1 MTRHLM
7 AVILLCV
14 QLDVTA
20 AQDNTLD
27 KGFINPPASARNWT
41 WWHWMNGNITREGIT
56 ADLEAMKRI
65 GLGGAQIFNVSD
77 VPEGPVTFMSP
88 QWLDLMK
95 HAASE
100 AGRLGLDLGFHN
112 CAGWT
117 SSGGPWITPEHA
129 MQTVVTREARIS
141 GPARFEAALPQPR
154 SEQGYYRDISV
165 LAFPTPQDDAS
176 RTNTFKRKA
185 GFDGSDYLQPKPA
198 TIPADACVPRD
209 RIVDLTGKLLAG
221 GKLTW
226 AAPKGDWTI
235 LRIGHTMIN
244 ADNHPSPRAGHGLE
258 CDKLSREALDAHW
271 AGGIA
276 PILAKA
282 GPLVGKTLNNILID
296 SYETGNGNWT
306 PRLREEFQRLRG
318 YDLTHF
324 LPALTGRTVDSSEV
338 TERFLWDFRR
348 TLSDLFGENYYG
360 YFSELCHKNG
370 LISAVEPYGG
380 NFEQLQA
387 GDLTDMV
394 MGEFWAGGG
403 ESASVKLAAAIAHT
417 HGRAVVGA
425 EAFTA
430 QPANAR
436 WLNYPG
442 ALKALGDLQW
452 CDGVNRFIFH
462 RYAHQP
468 WLDKFPGMTMAQYGM
483 HFERTLTWWEQA
495 RAWMSY
501 CARSQFLLQQGQP
514 VADVLLFGGEAA
526 PGQMQGKGELKAQG
540 YDSDAFGT
548 DLIQSLTVKDGCI
561 TLPCGTRYRLLVLPE
576 TMWMTPALAH
586 KMRELVKAGATVMA
600 RKPSASPS
608 LQDFPKCDAE
618 VKQIADEVWG
628 GETPDATGE
637 HAFGDGR
644 VLWNRPMARTLEVL
658 GVKPDFQAAKD
669 TRLRFIHRR
678 TADTDIYFIS
688 NQKPAAQSVECWFRV
703 SGLQPELWHADT
715 GVIEPAA
722 MWQVKDGRTAVTLDL
737 DPAGSVFV
745 VFRRPAAPLP
755 DPIVA
760 VERAAEKTAAQPL
773 PQIEIRQAFYGV
785 LSFEGTTLADVSH
798 TFSGQVKDGHLH
810 AQIANLG
817 VDPAFGSA
825 KEVRV
830 AYEVDGKEQMMVAG
844 EGGPITIPEGTV
856 GAVSF
861 KFLRAVYGKFDPRQ
875 KGVPKKYTLDV
886 TAKLTALLKDGTL
899 TLIPNKVF
907 ADDTPEVFVPRQ
919 LRVTCLVDG
928 MPRTI
933 TVRENEELNLP
944 RDMIWESPAPAPRL
958 AVKQGAT
965 RLLAWDAGNHALKTA
980 SGAVKTIEVSALPTP
995 VVLTGPW
1002 DLTFQAPVGVP
1013 PKTTF
1018 AGLFSWPEHPDA
1030 AIRYFSGTAIY
1041 RKSFDLPA
1049 EDRKTADRCLLL
1061 DLGRVEVIAE
1071 VMLNGKDLGILW
1083 KTPFQVDIT
1092 AAARPGANDL
1102 EVRVTNLWP
1111 NRLIGDEQFP
1121 DDVAWDGARISAWP
1135 EWMIK
1140 GTPRPVKE
1148 RVTFTTWKHYQ
1159 KESSLLPSGLLGPVT
1174 VRAGRWLDV
1183 K

>member
-1 MTRHLM
+1 MKPYMESLIR
-7 AVILLCV
+7 AALCATA
-14 QLDVTA
+14 LTIADAA

-27 KGFINPPASARNWT
+27 EGFLNPPAAARNWT
-41 WWHWMNGNITREGIT
+41 WWHWMNGNISKDGIT

-77 VPEGPVTFMSP
+77 VPEGPVVFMSP
-88 QWLDLMK
+88 QWLELMK

-117 SSGGPWITPEHA
+117 SSGGPWISPEHA
-129 MQTVVTREARIS
+129 MQTVVTSEARVS
-141 GPARFEAALPQPR
+141 GPLHFEAALPQPR
-154 SEQGYYRDISV
+154 SEQGFYRDISV
-165 LAFPTPQDDAS
+165 LAFPTPRDDAK
-176 RTNTFKRKA
+176 RTDTFKHKA
-185 GFDGSDYLQPKPA
+185 GFGGSDYLQPKPA
-198 TIPADACVPRD
+198 TILADTCVPRD
-209 RIVDLTGKLLAG
+209 LIVDLTDKLTAG

-226 AAPKGDWTI
+226 DAPKGEWTI
-235 LRIGHTMIN
+235 LRIGHTLIN
-244 ADNHPSPRAGHGLE
+244 ADNHPSPKAGHGLE

-282 GPLVGKTLNNILID
+282 GPWVGKTLNNILID

-306 PRLREEFQRLRG
+306 PRLREEFQRRRG
-318 YDLTHF
+318 YDPTRF
-324 LPALTGRTVDSSEV
+324 LPALTGRAIDSSEV

-348 TLSDLFGENYYG
+348 TLSDLFGENYFG
-360 YFSELCHKNG
+360 YFSALCHKNG

-387 GDLTDMV
+387 GALTDLV

-403 ESASVKLAAAIAHT
+403 ESPSVKLAAAIAHT

-442 ALKALGDLQW
+442 SLKALGDLQW
-452 CDGVNRFIFH
+452 CDGVSRFIFH

-468 WLDKFPGMTMAQYGM
+468 WLDRFPGMTMAQYGM
-483 HFERTLTWWEQA
+483 HFERTLTWWEQS

-514 VADVLLFGGEAA
+514 VADVLVFGGEAA
-526 PGQMQGKGELKAQG
+526 PGQMQGKGDLKALG
-540 YDSDAFGT
+540 YDSDAIGT
-548 DLIQSLTVKDGCI
+548 DLIQSLTVKDGSI
-561 TLPCGTRYRLLVLPE
+561 ALPCGTRYRLLVFPE
-576 TMWMTPALAH
+576 TTWMTPALAG
-586 KMRELVKAGATVMA
+586 KIRELVKAGASVMA

-608 LQDFPKCDAE
+608 LHNYPQCDAE

-628 GETPDATGE
+628 RGVADASGE
-637 HAFGDGR
+637 HAFGAGR
-644 VLWNRPMARTLEVL
+644 VLGNRPLVRTLEML
-658 GVKPDFQAAKD
+658 DLKPDFQATKD
-669 TRLRFIHRR
+669 TSLHFIHRR
-678 TADTDIYFIS
+678 AADTDIYFVS
-688 NQKPAAQSVECWFRV
+688 NQRSAAQSVECLFRV
-703 SGLQPELWHADT
+703 GGRQPELWHADT

-745 VFRRPAAPLP
+745 VFRRPAAPP
-755 DPIVA
+755 ADPIVA
-760 VERAAEKTAAQPL
+760 VEHRRENAAAQPL
-773 PQIEIRQAFYGV
+773 PKIEIRQASYGV
-785 LSFEGTTLADVSH
+785 LSLEGSTLADVSDK
-798 TFSGQVKDGHLH
+798 FSGQVKDGRVH
-810 AQIANLG
+810 ARIANPG
-817 VDPAFGSA
+817 VDPAFGST

-830 AYEVDGKEQMMVAG
+830 AYEFDGKEQMLVAG
-844 EGGPITIPEGTV
+844 EGEPITIPV
-856 GAVSF
+856 GPAGAGSF

-875 KGVPKKYTLDV
+875 KGVPKKYALDV
-886 TAKLTALLKDGTL
+886 TAKLTALLKDGKL
-899 TLIPNKVF
+899 TLVPNKTF
-907 ADDTPEVFVPRQ
+907 ADDTPGVFVPRQ

-928 MPRTI
+928 MPRTL

-980 SGAVKTIEVSALPTP
+980 SGAVKAIEVPALPAS
-995 VVLTGPW
+995 VALTGPW

-1041 RKSFDLPA
+1041 RKSFELPPA
-1049 EDRKTADRCLLL
+1049 HSNTADRCLLL

-1083 KTPFQVDIT
+1083 KTPFQVDVT

-1121 DDVAWDGARISAWP
+1121 DDVAWDGARIAAWP
-1135 EWMIK
+1135 EWLVK

-1148 RVTFTTWKHYQ
+1148 RVT
-1159 KESSLLPSGLLGPVT
+1159 
-1174 VRAGRWLDV
+1174 
-1183 K
+1183 

>member
-1 MTRHLM
+1 MTRYLM
-7 AVILLCV
+7 AGILLCV
-14 QLDVTA
+14 QLDVAA

-27 KGFINPPASARNWT
+27 KGFVNPPASARNWT
-41 WWHWMNGNITREGIT
+41 WWHWMNGNITRDGIT
-56 ADLEAMKRI
+56 ADLEAMQRI

-88 QWLDLMK
+88 QWLELMK

-129 MQTVVTREARIS
+129 MQTVVTSEARVS
-141 GPARFEAALPQPR
+141 GPVRFEAALPQPR
-154 SEQGYYRDISV
+154 SEQGFYRDISV
-165 LAFPTPQDDAS
+165 LAFPTPRDDAK
-176 RTNTFKRKA
+176 RTNTFKHKT
-185 GFDGSDYLQPKPA
+185 GFGGSDYLQPKPA
-198 TIPADACVPRD
+198 TIPADTCVPSD
-209 RIVDLTGKLLAG
+209 RIVDLSAKLTAG

-226 AAPKGDWTI
+226 DAPKGEWTI

-244 ADNHPSPRAGHGLE
+244 ADNHPSPKAGHGLE

-306 PRLREEFQRLRG
+306 PRLREEFQRRRG
-318 YDLTHF
+318 YDLTRF
-324 LPALTGRTVDSSEV
+324 LPALSGRTLDSSEV

-348 TLSDLFGENYYG
+348 TLSDLFGENYFG

-370 LISAVEPYGG
+370 LISAIEPYGG

-387 GDLTDMV
+387 GAQTDLV

-403 ESASVKLAAAIAHT
+403 ESPSVKLAAAIAHT

-442 ALKALGDLQW
+442 SLKALGDLQW

-514 VADVLLFGGEAA
+514 MADVLVFGGEAA
-526 PGQMQGKGELKAQG
+526 PGQMQGKGDLKALG
-540 YDSDAFGT
+540 YDSDAIGT
-548 DLIQSLTVKDGCI
+548 DLIQSLTVKDGSV
-561 TLPCGTRYRLLVLPE
+561 TLPCGTRYRLLVFPE
-576 TMWMTPALAH
+576 TTWMTPALAG
-586 KMRELVKAGATVMA
+586 KIRELVKAGASVMA

-608 LQDFPKCDAE
+608 LQNFPQCDAG

-628 GETPDATGE
+628 RGAPDASGE
-637 HAFGDGR
+637 HAVGAGR
-644 VLWNRPMARTLEVL
+644 VLWNRPLARTLEML
-658 GVKPDFQAAKD
+658 DLKPDFQAAKD
-669 TRLRFIHRR
+669 TSLRFIHRR
-678 TADTDIYFIS
+678 TADTDIYFVS
-688 NQKPAAQSVECWFRV
+688 NQKPSAQSVECWFRV
-703 SGLQPELWHADT
+703 SGRQPELWHADT

-745 VFRRPAAPLP
+745 IFRRPAAPP
-755 DPIVA
+755 ADPIVA
-760 VERAAEKTAAQPL
+760 VERNAQDSAARPQPK
-773 PQIEIRQAFYGV
+773 IEIRQASYGV
-785 LSFEGTTLADVSH
+785 LSFEGSTLADVSDK
-798 TFSGQVKDGHLH
+798 FSGQVKDGRLQ

-830 AYEVDGKEQMMVAG
+830 AYEIDGKEQMRVAG
-844 EGGPITIPEGTV
+844 EGGPITIPLGRT
-856 GAVSF
+856 GAASF

-875 KGVPKKYTLDV
+875 KGVPKKYALNV
-886 TAKLTALLKDGTL
+886 TAKLAAQLKDGKL
-899 TLIPNKVF
+899 TLIPNNVLT
-907 ADDTPEVFVPRQ
+907 DDTPEVFMPRQ

-928 MPRTI
+928 MPRTL
-933 TVRENEELNLP
+933 TVRENAELNLP

-980 SGAVKTIEVSALPTP
+980 SGAVKTIEVPALPAP
-995 VVLTGPW
+995 VALTGPW

-1041 RKSFDLPA
+1041 RKSFELPA
-1049 EDRKTADRCLLL
+1049 ADSKTADRCLLL

-1121 DDVAWDGARISAWP
+1121 DDVAWDGARIAAWP
-1135 EWMIK
+1135 EWIIK

-1174 VRAGRWLDV
+1174 VRTGSWIDM

>member
-1 MTRHLM
+1 MIRHLM
-7 AVILLCV
+7 AGILLFV
-14 QLDVTA
+14 QLDVAA

-27 KGFINPPASARNWT
+27 TGFLNPPDSARNWT
-41 WWHWMNGNITREGIT
+41 WWHWMNGNITQEGIT
-56 ADLEAMKRI
+56 ADLEAMRRI

-77 VPEGPVTFMSP
+77 VPEGPVPFMSP
-88 QWLDLMK
+88 QWLELMK

-129 MQTVVTREARIS
+129 MQTVVTSEVRIS
-141 GPARFEAALPQPR
+141 GPTRFEAALPQPR
-154 SEQGYYRDISV
+154 TERGYYRDISV
-165 LAFPTPQDDAS
+165 LAFPTPSDDAN
-176 RTNTFKRKA
+176 RTDTFKRKA
-185 GFDGSDYLQPKPA
+185 GFNGSDYLQPKP
-198 TIPADACVPRD
+198 TTLPVDTCVSRD
-209 RIVDLTGKLLAG
+209 RIVDLTAKLSAD

-226 AAPKGDWTI
+226 DAPQGDWTL
-235 LRIGHTMIN
+235 LRIGHTMID

-282 GPLVGKTLNNILID
+282 GPLAGKTFNNILID

-306 PRLREEFQRLRG
+306 PRLREEFQRRRG
-318 YDLTHF
+318 YDLTRF
-324 LPALTGRTVDSSEV
+324 LPALTGRTIDSSEV

-348 TLSDLFGENYYG
+348 TLSDLFGDNYFG

-380 NFEQLQA
+380 MFEQLQA
-387 GDLTDMV
+387 GARTDLV

-403 ESASVKLAAAIAHT
+403 ESPSVKLAASIAHT

-442 ALKALGDLQW
+442 ILKALGDLQW

-514 VADVLLFGGEAA
+514 VADVLFFGGEAA
-526 PGQMQGKGELKAQG
+526 PGQMQGKNDLKAQG
-540 YDSDAFGT
+540 YDYDAFGT

-561 TLPCGTRYRLLVLPE
+561 ALPCGTRYRLLVLPE
-576 TMWMTPALAH
+576 TPWMTPGLAN
-586 KMRELVKAGATVMA
+586 KIRELVKAGATVMA

-608 LQDFPKCDAE
+608 LQDFPKGDAE
-618 VKQIADEVWG
+618 VKRIADEVWG
-628 GETPDATGE
+628 GEAQADANE
-637 HAFGDGR
+637 RAFGAGR
-644 VLWNRPMARTLEVL
+644 VLGNRPLAQTLAVL
-658 GVKPDFQAAKD
+658 GVKPDFQTAKD
-669 TRLRFIHRR
+669 TPLRFIHRR
-678 TADTDIYFIS
+678 TADTDIYFVS
-688 NQKPAAQSVECWFRV
+688 NQKPTAQSVECWFRV

-715 GVIEPAA
+715 GEIEPAA
-722 MWQVKDGRTAVTLDL
+722 LWHVKDGRTAVTLDL
-737 DPAGSVFV
+737 EPAGSVFV
-745 VFRRPAAPLP
+745 IFRRPGVPPADPL
-755 DPIVA
+755 VA
-760 VERAAEKTAAQPL
+760 LERPAEKTGAQVL
-773 PQIEIRQAFYGV
+773 PKIEIRQASYGV
-785 LSFEGTTLADVSH
+785 LSFEGTTLADVSDK
-798 TFSGQVKDGHLH
+798 FSGQVKDNRLH

-825 KEVRV
+825 KEVRF
-830 AYEVDGKEQMMVAG
+830 AYEVDGKEQMKVTG
-844 EGGPITIPEGTV
+844 EGGAVTLPEGTT
-856 GAVSF
+856 GAGSF
-861 KFLRAVYGKFDPRQ
+861 TFLRAVYGKFDPRQ
-875 KGVPKKYTLDV
+875 KGVPKKYALDV
-886 TAKLTALLKDGTL
+886 TAKLIAQLKDGTL
-899 TLIPNKVF
+899 KLIPNKVF

-919 LRVTCLVDG
+919 LRLACLVDG
-928 MPRTI
+928 MPRTL
-933 TVRENEELNLP
+933 TVRENDELNLP
-944 RDMIWESPAPAPRL
+944 RDMMWESPAPASRL
-958 AVKQGAT
+958 AVKQGVL
-965 RLLAWDAGNHALKTA
+965 RLLAWAAGSHALRTA
-980 SGAVKTIEVSALPTP
+980 SGAVKTIEVPTLPAPVALG
-995 VVLTGPW
+995 GPW
-1002 DLTFQAPVGVP
+1002 DLTFQAPVGAP

-1030 AIRYFSGTAIY
+1030 AIRYFSGTATY

-1049 EDRKTADRCLLL
+1049 DDSKIADRCLLL

-1071 VMLNGKDLGILW
+1071 VTLNGKDLGILW
-1083 KTPFQVDIT
+1083 KAPFQVDIT
-1092 AAARPGANDL
+1092 ASVRPGANDL

-1121 DDVAWDGARISAWP
+1121 DDVAWEGARIGAWP
-1135 EWMIK
+1135 EWLVK

-1174 VRAGRWLDV
+1174 VRTGRWLEA